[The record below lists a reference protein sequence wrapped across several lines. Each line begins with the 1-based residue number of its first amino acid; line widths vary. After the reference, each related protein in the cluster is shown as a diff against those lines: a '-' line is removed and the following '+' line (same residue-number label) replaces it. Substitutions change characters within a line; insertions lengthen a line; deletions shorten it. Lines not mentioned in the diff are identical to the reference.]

1 MGYLDALKR
10 FGLYQGKR
18 YYIEETEE
26 QSNLCVPLK
35 AAELSLLDSM
45 LDLKANSAAA
55 NKLIN
60 YPLLRTLLKYVTGH
74 LTSSNIIQAAAEIAA
89 EVFGIERLKA
99 YTWEEL
105 IEEILQAYTA
115 VKMSSSAA
123 NNAGL
128 IGNLLRSRRLE
139 DLETLDLKGLAA
151 INTDFE
157 NQDLNTKLY
166 RKLMAIFVPKVC
178 IANIFVSLML
188 WRSRE

>member
-1 MGYLDALKR
+1 
-10 FGLYQGKR
+10 
-18 YYIEETEE
+18 
-26 QSNLCVPLK
+26 
-35 AAELSLLDSM
+35 
-45 LDLKANSAAA
+45 
-55 NKLIN
+55 
-60 YPLLRTLLKYVTGH
+60 LLRTLLKYVTGH

-89 EVFGIERLKA
+89 EVFGIERLKV

-115 VKMSSSAA
+115 VRMSSSAA

-128 IGNLLRSRRLE
+128 IRNLLRSRRLE

-188 WRSRE
+188 WRSQE